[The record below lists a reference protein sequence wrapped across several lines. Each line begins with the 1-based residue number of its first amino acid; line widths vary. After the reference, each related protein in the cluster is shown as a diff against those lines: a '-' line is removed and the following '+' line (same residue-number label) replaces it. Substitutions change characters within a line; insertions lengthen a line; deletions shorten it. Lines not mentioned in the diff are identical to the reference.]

1 MLVNTLVF
9 LAAAAILG
17 GAPSESLVRH
27 GGFDRSVGWNLGP
40 GHLADEGRPGPCL
53 RFDRQGGALQDV
65 YTGGTL
71 GTLTVACD
79 VRTSDVR
86 PVLGNQGYAFVAVY
100 QTDENGRLVAHHD
113 FAQLRGTQ
121 DWSRFSYTFQVD
133 PRADTIS
140 LRCGLFQANGV
151 AWFDNWTLVAGAE
164 AKRLDEVRQPEPR
177 PAGELAQVAILHEP
191 GMPMRGCP
199 SDPEILATI
208 IEGAGVDTTLLSADE
223 LANPSVFHA
232 GRYDVVVVPT
242 GRTFPAKARRNF
254 IEFLRQGGAFLATG
268 GYAFDD
274 LVRNVDGRWRSEAD
288 VVLDARRRAMSF
300 EASLLPNGGFEQTDE
315 LPLGGVVPDGAW
327 RRSGAVGRVGNFGP
341 HEGSRCAEVDVPQ
354 GQAGSQCYLDL
365 APLAGT
371 TYTISGWMRT
381 GELIGDGMAFM
392 AVYQFD
398 ADDELVEFRDFAI
411 VRETQDWHQHSFSFT
426 PGPTVRR
433 ISIRFGLY
441 NCSGTAWFDDFR
453 LGDVTGAQY
462 LPMNTSTGRPADG
475 LDVLPA
481 QIGAFDASYELKRAC
496 RLRTASGQH
505 VVQEP
510 IDWQGPLEG
519 WAASGVVGYDS
530 ARWVPIVETYDRY
543 DRPRGPAAAVLLHY
557 NGFYAGSAWAYF
569 GLKNVDLFA
578 SPDGPNA
585 RLLDQLVRFLIRRSY
600 LHNLETNVRL
610 YRDDEPVEASVV
622 VENGIQ
628 RERRLVVRFDLRRG
642 DDATPI
648 ATELQRAHVSAGG
661 SEKLRVVFDEFDRSG
676 DVYRVVA
683 TLLEEDAVIDETETG
698 FVMEHTVQV
707 ARGLQLGFA
716 DNYFTLRGR
725 PVFLFGSDTYSRT
738 YKTACENP
746 WTWSQEL
753 AAARDIGLNLYENL
767 QYTNPGYRMKDSDWR
782 CFRAMNQLIQKHGL
796 VFMPGMLIGHSVAI
810 GDEELSEQSRLCAE
824 YAERFADTPGLLYY
838 INGDYRMDLDKR
850 PEDVRRLWND
860 WLASRYR
867 TTAELRAAWGD
878 STAELELGQLEFPP
892 TNSGRWDD
900 AAAVDRMRFQN
911 WLTRRWNTAHVA
923 AVRQHDQVHPITSEY
938 YQYPFA
944 GMDLVMTIDG
954 QDVSNIGYFD
964 RPVEDITQLP
974 LKICFND
981 LRARGKGVS
990 LGEYGVKTHPAW
1002 TVENGATGY
1011 HIVRTEEEQ
1020 KQLFMAVAHYTLG
1033 LGGSKV
1039 QNWCLRDAQARVFP
1053 WGMFYPNQLV
1063 PKDVAYVHRNQSLIW
1078 RHFRP
1083 RYEAPKLIVCLPN
1096 QLRLGNDEALGRDVA
1111 YRTFDDLL
1119 ALHYPFGAIDDHHLE
1134 EVPKDTEVMI
1144 LPSPFALRDDSFDRL
1159 LTWVRG
1165 GGTLIVTGDL
1175 SYDANRQRGCVE
1187 RLKKL
1192 AGVEFVGENYLNVR
1206 RDQGSD
1212 VEVAFRLSGLRQETL
1227 RPCIQVHPA
1236 GADVLGQTRD
1246 GEAVLTRHDVGNG
1259 SCWLLTDPIHLDGS
1273 DNAPG
1278 TRRRI
1283 VKAILDTCDG
1293 LHPIAVTPDADWLH
1307 VMEQPTERGKLH
1319 VVYNTKLE
1327 AGQETVRVETAAGR
1341 LELTTRNRWPALA
1354 GVTGDGRVVA
1364 LNVDGTSRLGEYRL
1378 LSGVG
1383 MKALLSLDGRD
1394 VRQSEIL
1401 LVTPFEPGDLGLSER
1416 SGGWLAVCGDFYE
1429 GEWRTLEQL
1438 PLDGKSG
1445 LDIDEDRATCLIL
1458 VCRPG
1463 SVAAGTAQLTKALQR
1478 PDLIPG
1484 Y

>member
-1 MLVNTLVF
+1 M
-9 LAAAAILG
+9 
-17 GAPSESLVRH
+17 RH

-40 GHLADEGRPGPCL
+40 ARLADEGHPGPCL
-53 RFDRQGGALQDV
+53 RFDRQGGASQDV

-71 GTLTVACD
+71 GTLAVACD
-79 VRTSDVR
+79 LRTNGVR
-86 PVLGNQGYAFVAVY
+86 PVLGNQGYAFAAVY

-121 DWSRFSYTFQVD
+121 DWSRVSYTFQVD

-140 LRCGLFQANGV
+140 LRCGLFQADGV
-151 AWFDNWTLVAGAE
+151 AWFDNWTLVAGSE
-164 AKRLDEVRQPEPR
+164 AKRLDEVRQPDSRSADGP
-177 PAGELAQVAILHEP
+177 AQVAILHEP

-199 SDPEILATI
+199 SDPETLATI
-208 IEGAGVDTTLLSADE
+208 IERAGVATTLLSGDE
-223 LANPSVFHA
+223 LADPAVFHA
-232 GRYDVVVVPT
+232 GRYDLVVVPT

-254 IEFLRQGGAFLATG
+254 TEFLRHGGAYLSTG
-268 GYAFDD
+268 GYAFDA
-274 LVRNVDGRWRSEAD
+274 LVRNVDGRWRSEVD
-288 VVLDARRRAMSF
+288 VVRDLHRRAMDAD
-300 EASLLPNGGFEQTDE
+300 ASLLPNGGFEETDE

-327 RRSGAVGRVGNFGP
+327 RRSGAAGRVGNFGP
-341 HEGSRCAEVDVPQ
+341 HEGSRCVEIEVPQ
-354 GQAGSQCYLDL
+354 GQAGAQCHLDL
-365 APLAGT
+365 TPVSGT
-371 TYTISGWMRT
+371 PYTVSGWMRT
-381 GELIGDGMAFM
+381 GELVGDGMAFM
-392 AVYQFD
+392 AVYQYD
-398 ADDELVEFRDFAI
+398 ADDELVEFRDFAM
-411 VRETQDWHQHSFSFT
+411 VREAKAWHQHSFAFA
-426 PGPTVRR
+426 PAPTVTR
-433 ISIRFGLY
+433 ISLRFGLY

-505 VVQEP
+505 VVQES
-510 IDWQGPLEG
+510 IDCHGPLKG
-519 WAASGVVGYDS
+519 WVASGVVGYDN
-530 ARWVPIVETYDRY
+530 ARWVPILETRDRY

-569 GLKNVDLFA
+569 GLENLDLFKSA
-578 SPDGPNA
+578 DSPNA
-585 RLLDQLVRFLIRRSY
+585 RLLEQLVRFLIRRSY

-610 YRDDEPVEASVV
+610 YRGDEPVEASVV
-622 VENGIQ
+622 VENGFQ
-628 RERRLVVRFDLRRG
+628 RDRRLVVRFDLHRG
-642 DDATPI
+642 DNATPS
-648 ATELQRAHVSAGG
+648 ATEFQTGDVQAGG
-661 SEKLRVVFDEFDRSG
+661 SEEFRVVFDEFDRSG
-676 DVYRVVA
+676 DMYRVVA
-683 TLLEEDAVIDETETG
+683 TLLEEDAVIDEMETG
-698 FVMEHTVQV
+698 FVMEQPAQV
-707 ARGLQLGFA
+707 ALGPQLRFA

-725 PVFLFGSDTYSRT
+725 SVFLFGSDTYSRT

-753 AAARDIGLNLYENL
+753 TAARDIGLNLYENL
-767 QYTNPGYRMKDSDWR
+767 QYANPGHRMEDSDWR
-782 CFRAMNQLIQKHGL
+782 CFRAMNQLVQKHGL

-810 GDEELSEQSRLCAE
+810 GDGEVSEQSRLCAE

-838 INGDYRMDLDKR
+838 INGDYRMDLGKR
-850 PEDVRRLWND
+850 PEDVCQLWND
-860 WLASRYR
+860 WLASRY
-867 TTAELRAAWGD
+867 G
-878 STAELELGQLEFPP
+878 STAGLREAWVDSAAGLELGELDFPP
-892 TNSGRWDD
+892 SGSGRWDD
-900 AAAVDRMRFQN
+900 VAAVDRMRFQN
-911 WLTRRWNTAHVA
+911 WLTRRWNAAHVA

-974 LKICFND
+974 MKVCFND

-1111 YRTFDDLL
+1111 YRAFDDLL
-1119 ALHYPFGAIDDHHLE
+1119 ALHYRFGTIDDHHLE
-1134 EVPKDTEVMI
+1134 QVHEETKVMI

-1159 LTWVRG
+1159 LAWVRD
-1165 GGTLIVTGDL
+1165 GGTLIITGDF
-1175 SYDANRQRGCVE
+1175 SYDADRQRIHVE
-1187 RLKKL
+1187 RLKQL
-1192 AGVEFVGENYLNVR
+1192 AGVEFVGENYSNVR

-1212 VEVAFRLSGLRQETL
+1212 VEVAFRLSGLRQEAL
-1227 RPCIQVHPA
+1227 RPCIQVRPV
-1236 GADVLGQTRD
+1236 GADVFGQTGD
-1246 GEAVLTRHDVGNG
+1246 GEAVLTRHDVGSG
-1259 SCWLLTDPIHLDGS
+1259 SCWLLTDPIHLDTS

-1278 TRRRI
+1278 RRRRI
-1283 VKAILDTCDG
+1283 VKAILDTCDA
-1293 LHPIAVTPDADWLH
+1293 LHPIAATPDADWLH

-1319 VVYNTKLE
+1319 VVYNRKLQ
-1327 AGQETVRVETAAGR
+1327 AGTESVRLETAAGP
-1341 LELTTRNRWPALA
+1341 LELMTRNRWPALA
-1354 GVTGDGRVVA
+1354 AVTEDGKIVA
-1364 LNVDGTSRLGEYRL
+1364 VNVDGTSRLGEDRL

-1394 VRQSEIL
+1394 VRHSEML
-1401 LVTPFEPGDLGLSER
+1401 LVAPFEPGDLGLSER
-1416 SGGWLAVCGDFYE
+1416 NGDWTAVFGDFHQ
-1429 GEWRTLEQL
+1429 GKWRTLEQV
-1438 PLDGKSG
+1438 PLDAERG
-1445 LDIDEDRATCLIL
+1445 LDIDEDRASCLIL
-1458 VCRPG
+1458 VCPPEK
-1463 SVAAGTAQLTKALQR
+1463 VAAGVRQLTEAMQR